1 MPVGGEEETLELR
14 HLRYFVAL
22 AEQLSFTNAAE
33 KVHVTQST
41 LSHQIKQLE
50 DELGCRLFDRIGK
63 RIVMTE
69 TGEAFLERVQNAL
82 REVDEG
88 VWTVRKTSDVLSG
101 EIRIGATHTFNM
113 RIIPRCMSI
122 FIEKHPSVRVSVLE
136 LAGDDIA
143 KGLIADELDLGVAYR
158 PANLEALRFEPLYN
172 EEMVLAVGEHHPF
185 ARRRFVRMVEL
196 HLQKLVL
203 LPRTF
208 ATRGMLDECFRMAN
222 AEPTVVAEMNAITPM
237 IELVSATPVAA
248 IVSEH
253 AIRREDV
260 RIVPLES
267 PTPVRTP
274 GLLWKR
280 DVQRTA
286 AARHFAAIIR
296 TITDEDNLRKVTR
309 QQSRRQ

>member
-1 MPVGGEEETLELR
+1 MELR

-50 DELGCRLFDRIGK
+50 DELGCRLFDRVGK
-63 RIVMTE
+63 RILMTE
-69 TGEAFLERVQNAL
+69 TGEAFLERVQRAL
-82 REVDEG
+82 QEVDEG
-88 VWTVRKTSDVLSG
+88 VWTVRKTADTLSG
-101 EIRIGATHTFNM
+101 EIRVGATYTFNM

-122 FIEKHPSVRVSVLE
+122 FIDRHPSVRVTVLGLSGDE
-136 LAGDDIA
+136 ISRGLVAG
-143 KGLIADELDLGVAYR
+143 ELDLGVAYR
-158 PANLEALRFEPLYN
+158 PPSLGSLRFEPLYN
-172 EEMVLAVGEHHPF
+172 EEMVLAVGEHHSF
-185 ARRRFVRMVEL
+185 AKRRFVRMVEL
-196 HLQKLVL
+196 HLQKVVL
-203 LPRTF
+203 LPKTFTTRTV
-208 ATRGMLDECFRMAN
+208 LDECFRTAN
-222 AEPTVVAEMNAITPM
+222 AEPIVVAEMNAITPM
-237 IELVSATPVAA
+237 IELVSSTSIAA

-253 AIRREDV
+253 AIRRDDV

-280 DVQRTA
+280 DEPRSP

-296 TITDEDNLRKVTR
+296 TITDEANLRKKIRR
-309 QQSRRQ
+309 QQKPE